1 MYDESGVPLLA
12 WGALVGGDRG
22 WKGDGEARFGRLRS
36 LVPRSVSIKTL
47 FHSSCRLLHLATLR
61 PLGVRC
67 GRQVSGTKRVLVT
80 SLNFAFSAVLLF
92 ILVSI
97 SDALLH
103 PSYSNPPS
111 HYGALAKEVRGSSAP
126 GRGNP
131 RNEQVLIASN
141 IIQAHLIRESWGPSL
156 IRLVEILG
164 PDNVYVSIYENDSG
178 PSTKEAL
185 YDLRARI
192 PCTSPD
198 HAMGTHY

>member
-1 MYDESGVPLLA
+1 MDDESGVPLLT

-22 WKGDGEARFGRLRS
+22 WKGDGKARFGCLRS
-36 LVPRSVSIKTL
+36 LVPRSVSMKTL
-47 FHSSCRLLHLATLR
+47 FHSSCRFLHLATLR

-67 GRQVSGTKRVLVT
+67 GRQVSGMKKVLVT
-80 SLNFAFSAVLLF
+80 SLNCALSAVLLF
-92 ILVSI
+92 VLVSI

-111 HYGALAKEVRGSSAP
+111 HYGVLAKEVRGSSVP

-141 IIQAHLIRESWGPSL
+141 IIQAHLIKGSWGPSL
-156 IRLVEILG
+156 IRLVEMLG

-178 PSTKEAL
+178 LSSKEAL
-185 YDLRARI
+185 YDLRARL
-192 PCTSPD
+192 PCASLD
-198 HAMGTHY
+198 HAMGTHC